1 MFSRRSILLQSGYGD
16 GTGLPV
22 AADCVAAHEQEAEV
36 GGVRPGRLLF
46 LVRSE
51 DQAVSGLKVFHGLL
65 E

>member
-36 GGVRPGRLLF
+36 GGVGPGRLLF

-51 DQAVSGLKVFHGLL
+51 DQAVSGL
-65 E
+65 

>member
-36 GGVRPGRLLF
+36 GGVGPSRILL
-46 LVRSE
+46 LGRSE

>member
-22 AADCVAAHEQEAEV
+22 AADCVAAPEHEAEV
-36 GGVRPGRLLF
+36 GGVGSGRLL
-46 LVRSE
+46 LLGRGE

>member
-36 GGVRPGRLLF
+36 GGVRPSRLL
-46 LVRSE
+46 LGRGE
-51 DQAVSGLKVFHGLL
+51 DQAVSGLEVFHGLL